1 MPYSLVLHCYPQ
13 NGSLGHEDL
22 QGQKAL
28 ALFLDHLVR
37 QEDEHVAADL
47 HAPRSAKPFT
57 TAILAPTESDLPVPA
72 RQTGL
77 FRGGRPQ
84 CQYEGEVRLRVTLL
98 RDDLYALCM
107 RGFLDG
113 VGNGAAPLR
122 LGQTPL
128 LVSKVTVTRES
139 GEPWSSH
146 ASFDD
151 LLATADPGA
160 QGWSV
165 RFCTPTTFRSGD
177 ADCALPMPRLVFQ
190 SWLESW
196 DQHAPLAFFPDRV
209 SRRTF
214 LEEVVGQQV
223 SVTYDRLCMVRREL
237 FFDGRRTAEEGF
249 VGSCRFQASR
259 RLGPSH
265 RRILSAL
272 AAYAFYC
279 GTGRKTTMGL
289 GVTQPLDS

>member
-1 MPYSLVLHCYPQ
+1 MPYSLVIHAAPAT
-13 NGSLGHEDL
+13 GSLAPQDL

-37 QEDEHVAADL
+37 ERDADAAAEL
-47 HAPRSAKPFT
+47 HAPQPAKPFT
-57 TAILAPTESDLPVPA
+57 TALLAPTGSD
-72 RQTGL
+72 L
-77 FRGGRPQ
+77 FRGGGGQ
-84 CQYEGEVRLRVTLL
+84 CHYGGEVRLRVTLL

-107 RGFLDG
+107 RAFLDG
-113 VGNGAAPLR
+113 AGNGAAPLR
-122 LGQTPL
+122 LGQTLL

-139 GEPWSSH
+139 GEPWSNY

-151 LLATADPGA
+151 LLATADPAA
-160 QGWSV
+160 QAWAV
-165 RFCTPTTFRSGD
+165 RFCTPTAFRSGD
-177 ADCALPMPRLVFQ
+177 ADCPLPVPRLVFQ

-196 DQHAPLAFFPDRV
+196 DQHAPLAFFPNRE

-214 LEEVVGQQV
+214 LEDTVAQQV
-223 SVTYDRLCMVRREL
+223 SVTYERLSMARREL

-249 VGSCRFQASR
+249 VGICRFQASR

-289 GVTQPLDS
+289 GVTQPLGS